1 METRPQSPRPPGT
14 PRWVALFHRP
24 ASDTW
29 RVGAEAPDR
38 EPVLYALG
46 EMAQTLRARGE
57 DVTVDLWGPHDG
69 AWQRYDIAAP
79 TAQQAPR
86 PAAPA
91 AASAPV
97 PGPGPAPAPAESTP
111 LAERLH
117 SRRHQALMAG
127 LGKAGLYDLTAEDV
141 AAVQTVVDRL
151 DEATVRTLARW
162 LAGAGQGR

>member
-1 METRPQSPRPPGT
+1 METRETRPQSPRPSGT

-24 ASDTW
+24 VSDTW
-29 RVGAEAPDR
+29 QVGAEAPDR

-57 DVTVDLWGPHDG
+57 DVAVDLWGPSDG

-86 PAAPA
+86 P
-91 AASAPV
+91 ST
-97 PGPGPAPAPAESTP
+97 PAPTPASGSASAESTP
-111 LAERLH
+111 LSERLH

-127 LGKAGLYDLTAEDV
+127 LSKAGLYDLTAEDV

-162 LAGAGQGR
+162 LAGAGQRS

>member
-1 METRPQSPRPPGT
+1 METRPQSPPPPGI

-46 EMAQTLRARGE
+46 EMTQTLRARGE

-86 PAAPA
+86 PSVPAPA
-91 AASAPV
+91 
-97 PGPGPAPAPAESTP
+97 PAPAPAESTP

-127 LGKAGLYDLTAEDV
+127 LSKAGLYDLTDEDV
-141 AAVQTVVDRL
+141 EAVQTVVDRL